1 MRLFGIEPI
10 EIDGEEVEPIFGLGW
25 DGKLV
30 EALEMSVWDPKNCKW
45 DTRSPGYTLAYF
57 GDSKPI
63 SAREAA
69 EIISR
74 SIGTKHKISSLF

>member
-10 EIDGEEVEPIFGLGW
+10 KVDGEEVKPIFGLGW
-25 DGKLV
+25 DGKLI
-30 EALEMSVWDPKNCKW
+30 EAFEMSVWDPERCDW

-57 GDSKPI
+57 ADSKPI
-63 SAREAA
+63 SSREAA

-74 SIGTKHKISSLF
+74 SIASKFKISSLF